1 MIMIELIILK
11 SYCWGH
17 FGARGTSFAR
27 GDVTGLKIGFE
38 VEFVTGDLG
47 VGNDVGVVFIGRCAL
62 AGRN

>member
-27 GDVTGLKIGFE
+27 GDVTGLKIAFE
-38 VEFVTGDLG
+38 IEFVTGD
-47 VGNDVGVVFIGRCAL
+47 VGEEYDVDVVFIGTCAL